1 MRMEGGVEVWGGGG
15 GGWGGRVRIA
25 ISTSRGENEV
35 SVQQTLP
42 SSRAALASGEEA
54 SHGVAKGVAPSS
66 CSRSSRSPALD
77 GAPFAAGPLKR
88 AADGAAAAVAGP
100 STGSSWLSPQPISS
114 TVSSAQS
121 AMSCSE

>member
-1 MRMEGGVEVWGGGG
+1 MGLGLGVGV
-15 GGWGGRVRIA
+15 RVRIA

-35 SVQQTLP
+35 SDQQTLP
-42 SSRAALASGEEA
+42 SPRAALASGEEA
-54 SHGVAKGVAPSS
+54 SHGVAKGVAA
-66 CSRSSRSPALD
+66 SRWSRSPPLD
-77 GAPFAAGPLKR
+77 LAPSAPCPLKR
-88 AADGAAAAVAGP
+88 AADGAAAALAGP